1 MSNQTI
7 ARDLLAILCC
17 LQGLATLAIDLN
29 RTHATNPEWPGH
41 ARFHLV
47 WQVTT
52 IAELALL
59 EVVLVL
65 ASGPFQDQRFYLAA
79 VLAGIPM
86 LGFFAAFIARCM
98 FSGTLSDPN
107 GMQPLKITVLGST
120 LRMDLNLVAG
130 LCGLLA
136 LAMIV
141 VLYRHLGVAH

>member
-1 MSNQTI
+1 MTHQAI
-7 ARDLLAILCC
+7 ARELLAALCC

-47 WQVTT
+47 WQITT
-52 IAELALL
+52 IAALTLL

-65 ASGPFQDQRFYLAA
+65 ASGPLPEQRFYLAV

-86 LGFFAAFIARCM
+86 LSFFAAFIARGIYK
-98 FSGTLSDPN
+98 GTLSDQN

-120 LRMDLNLVAG
+120 CRIDLNLVAET
-130 LCGLLA
+130 CGVLA
-136 LAMIV
+136 LAAIV
-141 VLYRHLGVAH
+141 VLYGHITRAH